1 MFLAADLRA
10 AMRTGVQHR
19 LQISLA
25 VAGEQD
31 ASAPDLTGDEIAGLG
46 KLGTVTEI
54 EPAFVEDLGPFDL
67 QNGRIDEGL
76 TGNLEDL
83 PDSSIR
89 SAVFIGPIAFI
100 DVPPLINCFSMPVAD
115 RMRAIQYRI
124 GRAWPAVRPAAGTWP
139 CPWQH

>member
-1 MFLAADLRA
+1 
-10 AMRTGVQHR
+10 MRTGVQHR

-31 ASAPDLTGDEIAGLG
+31 ASAADLTGDEVAGLG

-54 EPAFVEDLGPFDL
+54 EPAFIEDLGPFHL
-67 QNGRIDEGL
+67 QNSGIDEGL

-83 PDSSIR
+83 SYNSSIR

-100 DVPPLINCFSMPVAD
+100 AVPPLINCFSMPVAN
-115 RMRAIQYRI
+115 RRLSLQYRI
-124 GRAWPAVRPAAGTWP
+124 GRALPAVRPAAGTWP